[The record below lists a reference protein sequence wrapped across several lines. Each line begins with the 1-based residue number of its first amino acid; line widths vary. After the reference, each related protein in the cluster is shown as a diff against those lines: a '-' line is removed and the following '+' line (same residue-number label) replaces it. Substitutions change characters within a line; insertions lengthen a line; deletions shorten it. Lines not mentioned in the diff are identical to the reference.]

1 MANPVKLKPQDSLEQ
16 VLFDVL
22 DQIKPADVNQDG
34 VVDLKSP
41 TERQEA
47 YNLLHA
53 SHDYYERNYGPAALV
68 LKLLDGIDHEHSAFN
83 DLPTFDDKIYLSGV
97 QQEIL
102 SNYLIIPYLSEEI
115 LDELYEGWVDAK
127 WADPISPKEIDKNSS
142 ADEIDK
148 FIEAQTNLLFDTV
161 PDSLNSVRVYL
172 TIYSGIGASQDN
184 LPELNFNMSLL
195 GLRRA
200 FGLVRPIP
208 GSSFDKIQNWSQGD
222 NVQQLNF
229 LDLINISLQSSVS

>member
-68 LKLLDGIDHEHSAFN
+68 LKLLDGIDHEDSF
-83 DLPTFDDKIYLSGV
+83 FDDSQDFDNKIYLSGL
-97 QQEIL
+97 QQEI
-102 SNYLIIPYLSEEI
+102 SNNFLIAPALFERISYK
-115 LDELYEGWVDAK
+115 LYQDWQKAK
-127 WADPISPKEIDKNSS
+127 YADPIYPKETDENSS
-142 ADEIDK
+142 IEEIRK
-148 FIEAQTNLLFDTV
+148 STEALVELLLDPV

-229 LDLINISLQSSVS
+229 LDLINISLRSSVS